1 MIAEHYSREQLLLQG
16 AEIPQQFAD
25 LGEWNEWVVDH
36 FNSNEA
42 QNPEEAAERYLSG
55 RSLTDSAVNLHEHQI
70 YVYNN
75 HGAHHHHLSNSID
88 QLALEHGWN
97 LNLQEIEQEVIS

>member
-25 LGEWNEWVVDH
+25 LGEWNEWVIDH

-42 QNPEEAAERYLSG
+42 
-55 RSLTDSAVNLHEHQI
+55 
-70 YVYNN
+70 
-75 HGAHHHHLSNSID
+75 
-88 QLALEHGWN
+88 
-97 LNLQEIEQEVIS
+97 